1 MRHKWLFIQDYTSM
15 YVYVQIGMQRLLY
28 FHSHIFPFQTL
39 LPSPALFRWSEP
51 HSFAPEVD
59 LAWLKAGRSFPPET
73 GSILVRGTWFSHTQ
87 LKFMC
92 CLNQIMGMCKC
103 WPEVLIR
110 ETWGTA
116 EREKE
121 RENRSPETLKDK
133 RLKEGIG
140 DKHGVFNWVPTSCS
154 GSRGPSMQHSKC
166 GR

>member
-1 MRHKWLFIQDYTSM
+1 MVFPHLAQIHVLFKSDYG
-15 YVYVQIGMQRLLY
+15 YVQM
-28 FHSHIFPFQTL
+28 
-39 LPSPALFRWSEP
+39 
-51 HSFAPEVD
+51 
-59 LAWLKAGRSFPPET
+59 LA
-73 GSILVRGTWFSHTQ
+73 GSADSR
-87 LKFMC
+87 
-92 CLNQIMGMCKC
+92 NMGNC
-103 WPEVLIR
+103 R
-110 ETWGTA
+110 